1 MAEGR
6 KLRVVHKIV
15 GVQPPLTQKWSDERG
30 DETTDIYEHIKNLEA
45 GITLRLGLGK
55 CLGAFLC
62 RFCLKVVVH
71 LSDDSLKVTFEE
83 TVAKRNEKQRKAG
96 QRKKPGY
103 VAGSGKHRNG

>member
-6 KLRVVHKIV
+6 KLRIVHKIV
-15 GVQPPLTQKWSDERG
+15 GVQPPLAQKRSDERG
-30 DETTDIYEHIKNLEA
+30 DETTDIYEHIEDLKA

-55 CLGAFLC
+55 RLRTFLC
-62 RFCLKVVVH
+62 RFCLEVIVH

-83 TVAKRNEKQRKAG
+83 TVAERDEKQRKAG

-103 VAGSGKHRNG
+103 VAGGGKHRNG